1 MPRWTSTTSSG
12 TTRGV
17 SWTDLP
23 SDHLKLKRGA
33 FSPSTDEIDRDCWV
47 KLAAACEKADS
58 RICLLLLVTAFQR
71 KSHLHWKWT
80 WPFWPF
86 RDTRR
91 WCFARSLMPQAKEGD
106 NTTSQPWSVQWE
118 TKAKWE
124 AHPGTAYSGSLC
136 GMGMVSDSWWQLVS
150 CLEFLNVVEFW
161 NQVWLLL
168 WTMFN
173 YVDLVSWVKH
183 GKTIVNHPFGHG
195 FYHMDGLW
203 HRFTNI
209 SLSISHPCY
218 DDPPGMG
225 EVQRKVE
232 GNG

>member
-1 MPRWTSTTSSG
+1 
-12 TTRGV
+12 
-17 SWTDLP
+17 
-23 SDHLKLKRGA
+23 
-33 FSPSTDEIDRDCWV
+33 
-47 KLAAACEKADS
+47 
-58 RICLLLLVTAFQR
+58 
-71 KSHLHWKWT
+71 
-80 WPFWPF
+80 
-86 RDTRR
+86 
-91 WCFARSLMPQAKEGD
+91 MPQAKEGD
-106 NTTSQPWSVQWE
+106 NTTSQPWSIQWE

-124 AHPGTAYSGSLC
+124 AHPKTAYSGFLC

-173 YVDLVSWVKH
+173 YVDLLSWVKH
-183 GKTIVNHPFGHG
+183 GKTVVNHPFGHG
-195 FYHMDGLW
+195 FYMFLPPMDGLW

-209 SLSISHPCY
+209 CLSISHPCY

-232 GNG
+232 GNGQNPRFRVADDWWILMDFDGFWWILMDFDGYWWILMDFDGFWWILMDMDAIIMNYW